1 MARRDYYTIL
11 GIGRDAGE
19 DEIKKAY
26 RKLAVRYHPDKN
38 PGDKSAEESFKE
50 ATEAYEILKDPQKR
64 RIYDQYGHEGLRGGG
79 FGGGFNGFGGF
90 DLADALRA
98 FMRDFGGFGGLDDL
112 FGFGS
117 TTRTERGGG
126 RRGQDLQVRL
136 ELTLEEISQGVEKTL
151 KVKRFVKCESCK
163 GSGAEP
169 GTAPSRCPTCAGQ
182 GQVRRV
188 SRTLF
193 GQFVNVQTCPNC
205 GGSGDIIEK
214 KCRNC
219 GGSGLEKASTKIKVK
234 IPAGVAAGNYLT
246 VRGSGNFGQ
255 QGGPPGDVL
264 VVIDEKEHEYFT
276 RRGDDVIF
284 DLPIS
289 ISQAVLGA
297 EIDIATLDGSE
308 KLKIP
313 AGTQSGK
320 IFLMKNKGIP
330 HLNSYGRGSQ
340 LVRVF
345 VWTPTRLSDEEKDL
359 FKKLAEHQ
367 GEKPPEPSKSFLEK
381 LRETLGV

>member
-1 MARRDYYTIL
+1 MARRDYYQVL
-11 GIGRDAGE
+11 GIDRDAE
-19 DEIKKAY
+19 DDEIKKAY
-26 RKLAVRYHPDKN
+26 RKLAVKYHPDKN

-64 RIYDQYGHEGLRGGG
+64 GIYDQYGHEGLRGGG

-90 DLADALRA
+90 DLSDALRA

-117 TTRTERGGG
+117 SRSERTGP
-126 RRGQDLQVRL
+126 RRGQDLQVKL
-136 ELTLEEISQGVEKTL
+136 ELTLEEISRGVEKTL
-151 KVKRFVKCESCK
+151 KVKRFVSCESCK

-169 GTAPSRCPTCAGQ
+169 GTKPARCPTCAGQ

-188 SRTLF
+188 SKTLF
-193 GQFVNVQTCPNC
+193 GQFVNVQSCPNC
-205 GGSGDIIEK
+205 GGTGQVIESR
-214 KCRNC
+214 CHNC

-246 VRGSGNFGQ
+246 VRGSGNFGPN
-255 QGGPPGDVL
+255 GGPPGDVL

-284 DLPIS
+284 ELPIS

-297 EIDIATLDGSE
+297 EIDIPTLDGGSS
-308 KLKIP
+308 LKIP
-313 AGTQSGK
+313 SSTQSGK

-340 LVRVF
+340 LVRVV

-359 FKKLAEHQ
+359 FRQIAERQ
-367 GEKPPEPSKSFLEK
+367 GEKPPKPSKSFFDK
-381 LRETLGV
+381 LRQTLGV

>member
-1 MARRDYYTIL
+1 MAKRDYYTVL
-11 GIGRDAGE
+11 GVGRDADE
-19 DEIKKAY
+19 IEIKKAY
-26 RKLAVRYHPDKN
+26 RKLAVKYHPDKN

-64 RIYDQYGHEGLRGGG
+64 QVYDQFGHDGLRGGG
-79 FGGGFNGFGGF
+79 FGGGFEGFGGF
-90 DLADALRA
+90 DLSDALRA

-112 FGFGS
+112 FGFGPS
-117 TTRTERGGG
+117 SRSERAGP
-126 RRGQDLQVRL
+126 RRGQDLQVKL
-136 ELTLEEISQGVEKTL
+136 ELSLEEIANGVEKTM
-151 KVKRFVKCESCK
+151 KIKRFVKCDTC
-163 GSGAEP
+163 GGNGAEP
-169 GTAPSRCPTCAGQ
+169 GTKPAKCPTCGGQ

-193 GQFVNVQTCPNC
+193 GQFVNVQSCPNC
-205 GGSGDIIEK
+205 GGSGEIIER
-214 KCRNC
+214 KCKSC

-246 VRGSGNFGQ
+246 VRGSGNFGP

-264 VVIDEKEHEYFT
+264 VVIDEKNHQYFT
-276 RRGDDVIF
+276 RRGDDIIF
-284 DLPIS
+284 ELPIS
-289 ISQAVLGA
+289 IPQAVLGA
-297 EIDIATLDGSE
+297 EIEIPTLDGTD

-320 IFLMKNKGIP
+320 LFMIKNKGIP

-340 LVRVF
+340 IVRVI
-345 VWTPTRLSDEEKDL
+345 VWVPTKLSEEEKDL
-359 FKKLAEHQ
+359 FRKLAESQ
-367 GEKPPEPSKSFLEK
+367 GEKPPEPNKSFLEK

>member
-1 MARRDYYTIL
+1 MAKRDYYEIL
-11 GIGRDAGE
+11 GVGREAGE

-64 RIYDQYGHEGLRGGG
+64 GIYDQYGHEGLRGGG

-90 DLADALRA
+90 DLSDALRA

-117 TTRTERGGG
+117 SRSERSGP
-126 RRGQDLQVRL
+126 RRGQDLQVKL
-136 ELTLEEISQGVEKTL
+136 ELTLEEISKGVEKTM
-151 KVKRFVKCESCK
+151 KVKRLVACETCK

-169 GTAPSRCPTCAGQ
+169 GTKPARCPTCSGQ

-188 SRTLF
+188 SRSLF

-205 GGSGDIIEK
+205 GGTGQVIESR
-214 KCRNC
+214 CHNC

-246 VRGSGNFGQ
+246 VRGSGNFGRN
-255 QGGPPGDVL
+255 GGPPGDVL

-284 DLPIS
+284 ELPIS

-297 EIDIATLDGSE
+297 EIDIPTLDGNAD
-308 KLKIP
+308 LKIP
-313 AGTQSGK
+313 SGTQSGK

-340 LVRVF
+340 LVRVV
-345 VWTPTRLSDEEKDL
+345 VWTPTKLSDEEKDL
-359 FKKLAEHQ
+359 FRQIAERQ
-367 GEKPPEPSKSFLEK
+367 GEKPPEPSRSFFDK
-381 LRETLGV
+381 LRQTLGV